1 MMTSLGRIANSAV
14 SLTNEN
20 TLALVNINLDFSLFR
35 CKPAQEFLP
44 VGSALTIRRREEAE
58 TGPTHRTA
66 CKLGF
71 LFHEVIPDTPK
82 LIKAFGRR
90 VSEILSRPGINP
102 QGTEKDGPFK
112 PFVGADCTSVWAAA
126 TSGSS
131 SIGVLLLACMLAD
144 AWDAKTATSIWVE
157 IIEERKKKIRA
168 DADASKLVNPHTST
182 AAQQEYTRAELASWD
197 ASVRAWLRRAGASMK
212 VQRTQFAIIAQNLTI
227 PYPRAT
233 CTYDT
238 VTLTWT
244 RAMEVLEKLLDNLPQ
259 AACDRAVIRGISA
272 WHLYPDL
279 LVFQEEA
286 TKVSFRDPL
295 FQASAILSLGLEY
308 KGQPSDNFIRW
319 SLALSHL
326 RYYGNPVPVRSN
338 EQLSRVHMSQLWLVA
353 LGAIFCKW
361 QVPYTKFDDALR
373 WFEELGKKLHQT
385 TRSRAEL
392 SWLSHL
398 CAAATG
404 LDGERRKTATM
415 LVKYGWR
422 RGANFLGGNI
432 APDVKLAFFGL
443 CNENVMDALS
453 QETHVDSGIQ
463 YLRGIA
469 SALLINAEDAVI
481 SYEGEIAGL
490 KYSEWASIRPI
501 SEHLAERRGTANCLN
516 NGRPTNQRYARWL
529 HCETTGIPGH
539 NIKLEM
545 ELQERWVKVESSGEI
560 CKVVTE
566 EENLLHV
573 PAGAKKELMWNKPPN
588 LFAGPVGFKHL
599 FGPWGLSN
607 KTYGL
612 WIRGNKYAD
621 CVRYLDSRLKA
632 HFERPPFL
640 ERGLEWLQGMN
651 CADNVVEY
659 LSAMMK
665 PSPVSTRLPWSEQFS
680 TKLPQRGTKRKRHAS
695 PQAPSSKRAEERA
708 MTDFEN
714 DHGVDDEV
722 DHEPADCFFMMN
734 FAFRPPIAWLLSLRA
749 LELANEV
756 YDRLPSATVSIQVT
770 EQELIKAHWLPLSI
784 QDALRAESNAD
795 AYLTACIPAS
805 QHLKSMGRA
814 QSFACVAMFES
825 GRFNIDPA
833 KLNEVIALCSEDS
846 IFVSE
851 ILLSDPSMDAEKLSI
866 RHIIGNVGVPGMVCM
881 VSPTEPRIR
890 SLGHDAS
897 LVSHAPY
904 DGPLTEKF
912 RGTSLHLSFTTWKI
926 PLDWDST
933 GDIDQEIHL
942 IESVVSVQDQGKW
955 VADIDVLGVETDGL
969 DIISFSCECESE
981 PSSYAQNVVSIS
993 SWEEFLDQ
1001 PPCIGILQT
1010 KKNWAARLAAASI
1023 LIQQGNGHTAA
1034 ILKGGKLCWNC
1045 LREAYEDPEPHLP
1058 QTIIL

>member
-1 MMTSLGRIANSAV
+1 MASLGRIANSVV

-44 VGSALTIRRREEAE
+44 VGSALTIRRRVDAE

-82 LIKAFGRR
+82 LIKAYGRR
-90 VSEILSRPGINP
+90 VSEILSPRDINP
-102 QGTEKDGPFK
+102 QGTERDGPFQ
-112 PFVGADCTSVWAAA
+112 PFVGADCTAIWAAA
-126 TSGSS
+126 TSSSS

-157 IIEERKKKIRA
+157 IIEERKKKIQA
-168 DADASKLVNPHTST
+168 DADASKLVNPHTFT

-197 ASVRAWLRRAGASMK
+197 A
-212 VQRTQFAIIAQNLTI
+212 NTI
-227 PYPRAT
+227 
-233 CTYDT
+233 
-238 VTLTWT
+238 TLTWT
-244 RAMEVLEKLLDNLPQ
+244 RAMEVLEKLLHNIPQ

-286 TKVSFRDPL
+286 TKVPLRDPL
-295 FQASAILSLGLEY
+295 FQPSAILSLGLEY

-353 LGAIFCKW
+353 LGAIFCTW
-361 QVPYTKFDDALR
+361 QVPYAKFDDALR
-373 WFEELGKKLHQT
+373 WFEELGKKLHQA
-385 TRSRAEL
+385 TRSPATEL

-404 LDGERRKTATM
+404 LDGEKRKTATM
-415 LVKYGWR
+415 LVNYGWR
-422 RGANFLGGNI
+422 RGANFLGTNI
-432 APDVKLAFFGL
+432 SPDLQLAFFGL
-443 CNENVMDALS
+443 CNENVMGALS
-453 QETHVDSGIQ
+453 HETDVDSGIQ
-463 YLRGIA
+463 YLKGIA
-469 SALLINAEDAVI
+469 SALLINAEDAII
-481 SYEGEIAGL
+481 SYQGEIAGL
-490 KYSEWASIRPI
+490 GYSEWASIRPI
-501 SEHLAERRGTANCLN
+501 SEHLAERGGVASGFDNGT
-516 NGRPTNQRYARWL
+516 GTGTPTRRRYARWL
-529 HCETTGIPGH
+529 HCETSRIPGH
-539 NIKLEM
+539 DVKLEM
-545 ELQERWVKVESSGEI
+545 ELRERRAKVESSGEI

-566 EENLLHV
+566 GENLLDV
-573 PAGAKKELMWNKPPN
+573 PAGAKERVWSKPPN
-588 LFAGPVGFKHL
+588 LFAGPVGLKHL

-607 KTYGL
+607 RTYGL
-612 WIRGNKYAD
+612 WIRGTKYAD
-621 CVRYLDSRLKA
+621 CVRHLESRLKA
-632 HFERPPFL
+632 HFGRPPFL
-640 ERGLEWLQGMN
+640 DRGLQWLQGMDYP
-651 CADNVVEY
+651 DNVLKY
-659 LSAMMK
+659 LSAMMQAK
-665 PSPVSTRLPWSEQFS
+665 RVEADLESQPSPVSTRPSWSEQFS
-680 TKLPQRGTKRKRHAS
+680 TKSPQRGTKRKRNAS
-695 PQAPSSKRAEERA
+695 PEPSPSERTGERA
-708 MTDFEN
+708 GTDPESG
-714 DHGVDDEV
+714 HGV

-734 FAFRPPIAWLLSLRA
+734 SAFRPPIAWLLSLRV
-749 LELANEV
+749 LELANGV
-756 YDRLPSATVSIQVT
+756 YDGLPSATASIQVT
-770 EQELIKAHWLPLSI
+770 EQELIKARWLPLSI
-784 QDALRAESNAD
+784 QDALRTESNAD
-795 AYLTACIPAS
+795 ASLTACIPAQ

-825 GRFNIDPA
+825 GRFNIDPTR
-833 KLNEVIALCSEDS
+833 LNEVIALCSEDS
-846 IFVSE
+846 IF
-851 ILLSDPSMDAEKLSI
+851 LLSDPSTEAEKLGI
-866 RHIIGNVGVPGMVCM
+866 RHIIGNVGVAGMVCM

-890 SLGHDAS
+890 SPGHDAS

-904 DGPLTEKF
+904 DGPLNERF

-933 GDIDQEIHL
+933 GDIDQEIYL
-942 IESVVSVQDQGKW
+942 LESVVSVQDQGKW
-955 VADIDVLGVETDGL
+955 IADIDVLGVETDGL
-969 DIISFSCECESE
+969 DTISFSCECEPE
-981 PSSYAQNVVSIS
+981 PSSYAQNAVSIS
-993 SWEEFLDQ
+993 SWDEFLDQ

-1034 ILKGGKLCWNC
+1034 ILKGGRLCWKC